1 MIVDIVL
8 EGRAV
13 LTIPELPPDL
23 GTEPNLLVVGAEH
36 GHFPHLMVSLYQAM
50 GWLSTGV
57 LYGYVDLL

>member
-36 GHFPHLMVSLYQAM
+36 VHLHLIRPLYQAM

-57 LYGYVDLL
+57 LYGYVTYK